1 MGSSND
7 VGDALSRWLN
17 RGLEAMDTARVERQR
32 RNDPVEMARARRN
45 AALVE
50 RSRVERA
57 EIERRQRYRD
67 WLRRLRVRA
76 TSGTYVAIGAAGLG
90 VIDVATLGAADNGVI
105 PAGPGLWFVA
115 SAVSGLIAVR
125 AKAQLRNAEPPAPLP
140 LPAVPAP
147 VLPPGVV
154 GSEEA
159 LALVR
164 AEHQLAAMIPA
175 VWQLHEEAGRDLQE
189 TVASVQP
196 RMVRLIERLELVSTV
211 DPLAA
216 PQAAEA
222 AETLRRRLAA
232 GVRAYEHLI
241 AATSTLLAAPDPT
254 GRASE
259 RLEAATQNL
268 EAYAAGLSAASDVFD
283 SPQEY

>member
-7 VGDALSRWLN
+7 VGDSLSRWIN
-17 RGLEAMDTARVERQR
+17 RGLEAVESARLERQR

-45 AALVE
+45 AALAE
-50 RSRVERA
+50 RARMERA
-57 EIERRQRYRD
+57 EVERGQRYSD

-76 TSGTYVAIGAAGLG
+76 TSGTYVALGAAGLG
-90 VIDVATLGAADNGVI
+90 VIDVATLGVTPDGVI
-105 PAGPGLWFVA
+105 PAGPGLWFLA

-125 AKAQLRNAEPPAPLP
+125 AKAQLRTAEPPAPLP
-140 LPAVPAP
+140 LPPVPAP
-147 VLPPGVV
+147 VLPAGAV
-154 GSEEA
+154 GAEEA
-159 LALVR
+159 LALAR

-175 VWQLHEEAGRDLQE
+175 VWQLHEEAGRDLQD
-189 TVASVQP
+189 TMASVQP

-216 PQAAEA
+216 PQAAQA
-222 AETLRRRLAA
+222 AETLRRRLAE

-254 GRASE
+254 GHASE
-259 RLEAATQNL
+259 SLEAATQNL

-283 SPQEY
+283 QPPDY